1 MHTQNH
7 EKVPTFPAIVPLLNI
22 RNRRGMKK
30 FPGAQFQE
38 ECTRQVHSQEASVC
52 VCVCV
57 CLCVCVC
64 VHVFGGGGC
73 PSIEQWENRFFQW

>member
-1 MHTQNH
+1 
-7 EKVPTFPAIVPLLNI
+7 
-22 RNRRGMKK
+22 MKK

-64 VHVFGGGGC
+64 VRVFGGGAH
-73 PSIEQWENRFFQW
+73 R